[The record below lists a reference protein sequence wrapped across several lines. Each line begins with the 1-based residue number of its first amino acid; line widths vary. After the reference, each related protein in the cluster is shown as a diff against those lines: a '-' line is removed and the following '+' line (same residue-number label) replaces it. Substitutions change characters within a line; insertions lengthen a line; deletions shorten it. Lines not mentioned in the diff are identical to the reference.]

1 MKESIKILP
10 KIKSPSDVKRVR
22 ECCLTSL
29 ADEMR
34 RVIVDTVSKN
44 GGHLASNLG
53 MVETTLA
60 IHRVFD
66 LPKDSVVFDVSH
78 QSYAHKLLTGRYES
92 FGSLRKMGG
101 LSGFTNPEESEH
113 DIFYEGHSGTSV
125 SAALGIAKAN
135 KLRGSDAYTVAV
147 VGDGSMT
154 NGMIW
159 EALNNCSE
167 EELNLIILIND
178 NEMSISENI
187 GGVHSYF
194 TKIRTSRS
202 YFSLKRGLEG
212 VLSKIPLVGRPFVK
226 LLKFFKD
233 TFKHMVQA
241 DTLFEDLGLI
251 YLGPVDGND
260 VSKMEMILAEARKI
274 HRCTVVHMMT
284 RKGLGYKG
292 AEDEPS
298 KYHSVGKFDADGGII
313 TDTGIKTLS
322 DAFGDAVCALAEKD
336 GRICAVTAA
345 MCDGTGLAR
354 FSESYPD
361 RFFDVGIAEEHA
373 VTFSGGLLRGGMKPI
388 LALYSTFSQ
397 RVYDQLIHDIAIQRL
412 PLTLCL
418 DRCGLV
424 AGDGITHQG
433 IFDYAPFSAIPGTQI
448 YSVSSGTELSEAL
461 EAALSGD
468 GLTVIRYPKGEAT
481 ETSPEFIRRGQLY
494 FTEGTGS
501 AKTVIVTHGRLS
513 ENALCAAKMLG
524 SVGVVKLV
532 RIFPLDLEAIGRL
545 TANADL
551 IYVLDESYESGGMG
565 EKLAAGLC
573 TSARIKIRAV
583 KGFVPHGKLSELYG
597 LCGFTPEQIADEIKN
612 EVANGQ

>member
-1 MKESIKILP
+1 MQDNGYLTKIN
-10 KIKSPSDVKRVR
+10 SPADLKRLN
-22 ECCLTSL
+22 ENELTAVCSEL
-29 ADEMR
+29 RDT
-34 RVIVDTVSKN
+34 IIDTVSKN

-53 MVETTLA
+53 MVEATVAL
-60 IHRVFD
+60 HRVFD
-66 LPKDSVVFDVSH
+66 SPNDKLVFDVGH
-78 QSYAHKLLTGRYES
+78 QCYAHKLLTGRLEK

-101 LSGFTNPEESEH
+101 LSGFTNPEESCH
-113 DIFYEGHSGTSV
+113 DILFEGHSGTSV

-135 KLRGSDAYTVAV
+135 KLRGSDSYTVAI

-167 EELNLIILIND
+167 EKLNLIILIND

-187 GGVHSYF
+187 GGVHNYF
-194 TKIRTSRS
+194 SKIRTSRS

-212 VLSKIPLVGRPFVK
+212 GLSKIPFIGYPFVRF
-226 LLKFFKD
+226 LKFIKD

-241 DTLFEDLGLI
+241 DTLFEDMGLV

-260 VSKMEMILAEARKI
+260 VNKMTMILEEAKKI

-313 TDTGIKTLS
+313 TEHGKKTLS
-322 DAFGDAVCALAEKD
+322 DAFGEAICELAEKND
-336 GRICAVTAA
+336 RICAVTAA
-345 MCDGTGLAR
+345 MCDGTGLSGFAER
-354 FSESYPD
+354 YPE

-373 VTFSGGLLRGGMKPI
+373 VTFASGLARGGMKPV

-397 RVYDQLIHDIAIQRL
+397 RVYDQLIHDISIQRL

-433 IFDYAPFSAIPGTQI
+433 IFDYAAFSAIPGTAI
-448 YSVSSGTELSEAL
+448 YSVSCGGELGDVL
-461 EAALSGD
+461 ERAVSAD
-468 GLTVIRYPKGEAT
+468 GLTVVRYPKGEDVKPSS
-481 ETSPEFIRRGQLY
+481 ELIRVGELY
-494 FTEGTGS
+494 YTEGAENAS
-501 AKTVIVTHGRLS
+501 TVIITHGRLT
-513 ENALCAAKMLG
+513 ENALSAAKTLG
-524 SVGVVKLV
+524 DVGVIKLLRV
-532 RIFPLDLEAIGRL
+532 FPIDFEAVVRL
-545 TANADL
+545 TQNAEL
-551 IYVLDESYESGGMG
+551 IYVLDESSRTGGIG
-565 EKLAAGLC
+565 EKLAAGLD
-573 TSARIKIRAV
+573 TRARIVTRAV
-583 KGFVPHGKLSELYG
+583 EGFVPHGKLSELYE
-597 LCGFTPEQIADEIKN
+597 LCGFTTAQIITETEELRKN
-612 EVANGQ
+612 NGQ